1 MQVRYISGK
10 ANILNT
16 HRIIYNNFKIRLP
29 WRQWESLSQEVSR
42 AKLLRKSDI
51 FHY

>member
-42 AKLLRKSDI
+42 ASAAKEV
-51 FHY
+51 